1 MNDLVSI
8 IIPVYNGEKYLEETL
23 ISCFNQTYSNFEVI
37 AVDDG
42 STDQSSKIL
51 KKYSDKIKILKK
63 RNGGTASALNAGI
76 KVMNGEWFKLLSH
89 DDILYP
95 NAIEVLIA
103 EATKLKNKK
112 NWIIL
117 SNYQKINFDGKILSE
132 KIETNYNQEDE
143 FGFNKIL
150 FQRTIGDANTSLI
163 HKSALEAFGLFDEKV
178 DVITF
183 YELELRYCILNKV
196 KLHFIQKTLLKKR
209 IHEDSLTVKT
219 VKRRISS
226 AKKVRL
232 EILKKMDTN
241 ERKKYEMA
249 IKSLQTNTTSIIKNK
264 IDQFL
269 LKNLST
275 QNANKISKAY
285 RKITKKKSH

>member
-76 KVMNGEWFKLLSH
+76 KVMNGEWFKWLSQ

-150 FQRTIGDANTSLI
+150 FQRTIGDANTWLI

-178 DVITF
+178 DVIPF
-183 YELELRYCILNKV
+183 YELLLRYCILNKV

-209 IHEDSLTVKT
+209 IHEDSLMAKT
-219 VKRRISS
+219 VKRRKSS